1 VSFPA
6 LMGVALALAMDAFA
20 VALGLSAG
28 LRGLTPSQ
36 SFRLAGFFGFFQ
48 FAMPLAGWAAG
59 RSVLPLIQK
68 VDHWL
73 AAGLLCLVAGR
84 MIYGFFRKASSPGD
98 AGSSDPFTLPNL
110 ILLSVATS
118 IDALAVG
125 LSLALLEVPI
135 LFPALIIGA
144 VAFAL
149 SLIGTRLGLVLGRM
163 AGRWAELVGALVL
176 LVIAGKILLDH
187 L

>member
-1 VSFPA
+1 
-6 LMGVALALAMDAFA
+6 
-20 VALGLSAG
+20 
-28 LRGLTPSQ
+28 
-36 SFRLAGFFGFFQ
+36 
-48 FAMPLAGWAAG
+48 MPLAGWAAG
-59 RSVLPLIQK
+59 RSILPLIQK

-84 MIYGFFRKASSPGD
+84 MVYAFFTKASGSGD

-135 LFPALIIGA
+135 LFPALIIGI

-149 SLIGTRLGLVLGRM
+149 TLIGARLGLILGRI
-163 AGRWAELVGALVL
+163 AGRWAELAGAVVL
-176 LVIAGKILLDH
+176 LVIAGKILCDH